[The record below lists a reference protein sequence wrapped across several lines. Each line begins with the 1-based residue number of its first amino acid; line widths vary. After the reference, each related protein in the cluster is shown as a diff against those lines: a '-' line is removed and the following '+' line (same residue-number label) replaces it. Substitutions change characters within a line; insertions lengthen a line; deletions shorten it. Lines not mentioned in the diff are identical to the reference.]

1 MEMGIATQRE
11 SGAQGLWPFLPL
23 SEMTTPGYDALHR
36 SAAWLDLSSRAK
48 IAVRGPDRIRF
59 VDGLVSNDVQRLQSG
74 DSCYAFFLNQEGYVL
89 GDAHIV
95 CLPEEIL
102 VDTEPELRI
111 KLLRH
116 MERNT
121 EGGDVRLLDV
131 TDRVSTLSVEGPHAP
146 EVVARAGFPV
156 PGGQYEF
163 LEIPLGWIGR
173 LNATGQDGFFFFVP
187 SVRKSELIAQ
197 IEAAGAVQASG
208 EEMQVVRIER
218 ARPRYG
224 EEITPEYLAQE
235 TGLCHALDFEK
246 GAYLG
251 RQPVHDLHSRGCL
264 KKVLVSVDTNA
275 VEVAHPHTNLFFGG
289 KECGHL
295 MSSVYSPTYEKII
308 GLAYVQP
315 DFAFTGV
322 QLLSG
327 EGIHVRVKGRIDTGI
342 RSCDCLN

>member
-1 MEMGIATQRE
+1 MGNATRRE
-11 SGAQGLWPFLPL
+11 LEAQVAWPFLPP

-48 IAVRGPDRIRF
+48 IAVRGPDRVSF
-59 VDGLVSNDVQRLQSG
+59 LDGLVSNDVQVLQSG
-74 DSCYAFFLNQEGYVL
+74 DSCYTFFLNQEGYVL

-102 VDTEPELRI
+102 IDTEPELRI

-121 EGGDVRLLDV
+121 ECGDVRLEDV

-146 EVVARAGFPV
+146 EIVARAGFPV

-163 LEIPLGWIGR
+163 LEMPLGWIGR

-197 IEAAGAVQASG
+197 MEAAGAVQASDA
-208 EEMQVVRIER
+208 EMQVVRIER
-218 ARPRYG
+218 GRPRYG

-235 TGLCHALDFEK
+235 TGLCHALDFQK
-246 GAYLG
+246 GPYLG
-251 RQPVHDLHSRGCL
+251 RQVVHDLHTHGCL
-264 KKVLVSVDTNA
+264 KKVLVSVDTDA
-275 VEVAHPHTNLFFGG
+275 LKVAHPHTNLSFGG

-295 MSSVYSPTYEKII
+295 ISSVYSPTFRKIV

-322 QLLSG
+322 QFLSG
-327 EGIHVRVKGRIDTGI
+327 ERMHVRVKSRIDTGI